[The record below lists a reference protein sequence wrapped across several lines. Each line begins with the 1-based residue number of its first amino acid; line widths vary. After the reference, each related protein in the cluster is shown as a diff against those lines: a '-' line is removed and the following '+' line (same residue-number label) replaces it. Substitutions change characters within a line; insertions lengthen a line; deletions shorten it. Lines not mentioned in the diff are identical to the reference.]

1 VTEKAFARALW
12 VQALAAASALALSA
26 AATGSLA
33 VILAVGGLAALVM
46 RVLGRRL
53 SRRLESVVG
62 IVALGAA
69 LVDMALQQFEIAPA
83 LARFLVVLQL
93 AKLLG
98 PRERRD
104 EGTILVVAL
113 VHIAVAASSTIDP
126 IFAPLLIV
134 YGAAAAYALALRTL
148 RGIDLE
154 RPANPPVPFS
164 FKTAL
169 AAIGTLSLGITAI
182 LFFTIP
188 RVGAKLLPIPRGP
201 TDRVSGYS
209 DSIALDDTGRIRQS
223 GRRAFRVDVIQRG
236 RLPVNPLWRG
246 QALSEY
252 DGSTWSP
259 TRVRDR
265 IAHEFTLTNG
275 VYDMEVGEPP
285 PDATVLEFYLEPMQ
299 SQALFTP
306 PGLVHTIEYKTPGPP
321 IIIRDAFGAI
331 LSYWFNSRPTGYRVT
346 CEPREVLPASYL
358 THHNVPQ
365 HTPESKVRELCLK
378 LPRDKLDVPRLKA
391 EAEKILRQSGAQNA
405 PPTTKARVLADYLQ
419 NNYTYTL
426 DAKKTPG
433 AERVTDFL
441 FTTKEGHC
449 EVFAGALAVLLRSID
464 VPARVVNGFRGG
476 EYHQWTDTYTVA
488 DKDAHAWVEAL
499 GEKDWITLDPTPGP
513 TAEELNRTGLLAT
526 LEDVRVWL
534 EIRWFKNV
542 VAFDTQDQW
551 RFLADTKEWLTP
563 RIEDWKVTLGETA
576 RHKKRLM
583 ALASLLMG
591 LLIAATAM
599 ATIGPKKIRTSLLEA
614 LATVRERLR
623 QHTPAELAALEL
635 EPVVRALERAGVKRG
650 PGETAKDLASRA
662 VERLGERARPF
673 EQIVPSYYAARYGG
687 RSFTDGE
694 RQAIREAAQAIE
706 R

>member
-1 VTEKAFARALW
+1 MTEKAFARALW

-33 VILAVGGLAALVM
+33 VILAIGGIAALVM
-46 RVLGRRL
+46 RFLGKRL

-62 IVALGAA
+62 VVALGAA

-126 IFAPLLIV
+126 IFAPLVIV

-148 RGIDLE
+148 RGLDVE

-169 AAIGTLSLGITAI
+169 AAIGTLAIGITSV

-188 RVGAKLLPIPRGP
+188 RVGAKLLPIPRGQS
-201 TDRVSGYS
+201 DRVSGYS
-209 DSIALDDTGRIRQS
+209 DSISLEDTGRIRQS
-223 GRRAFRVDVIQRG
+223 GRRAFRVDVVQRG

-259 TRVRDR
+259 LRVRDR
-265 IAHEFTLTNG
+265 IAHEFAMVNG
-275 VYDMEVGEPP
+275 LYDLELGEAP
-285 PDATVLEFYLEPMQ
+285 PDATILEFYLEPMQ
-299 SQALFTP
+299 TQALFTP
-306 PGLVHTIEYKTPGPP
+306 PGWVHTIEYKTPGPP
-321 IIIRDAFGAI
+321 LLIRDAFGAV
-331 LSYWFNSRPTGYRVT
+331 LSYWFNARATAYRLTCVPT
-346 CEPREVLPASYL
+346 EVLPVRYVG
-358 THHNVPQ
+358 HHNLPQ
-365 HTPESKVRELCLK
+365 HTPEAKVRELCLR
-378 LPRDKLDVPRLKA
+378 LPQDKLDVPRMKSFA
-391 EAEKILRQSGAQNA
+391 QSILRQNGAENA
-405 PPTTKARVLADYLQ
+405 PRTTKARVLADHLQ
-419 NNYTYTL
+419 NNFTYTL
-426 DAKKTPG
+426 NARKTPG
-433 AERVTDFL
+433 VERVTDFL

-449 EVFAGALAVLLRSID
+449 EVFAGALAVLLRAID

-476 EYHQWTDTYTVA
+476 DYHQWTETYTVA

-499 GEKDWITLDPTPGP
+499 GEEGWLTLDPTPP
-513 TAEELNRTGLLAT
+513 LSADDLNRTGLLAT

-542 VAFDTQDQW
+542 VAFDTSDQW
-551 RFLADTKEWLTP
+551 RFLLDTKDWLGP
-563 RIEDWKVTLGETA
+563 RVEDWKVTLGETA

-583 ALASLLMG
+583 ALATVLAG
-591 LLIAATAM
+591 LLIAATAA
-599 ATIGPKKIRTSLLEA
+599 ATIGPKKIRAGFFEA

-623 QHTPAELAALEL
+623 KHTPAELAALEL

-650 PGETAKDLASRA
+650 PGDTASDLAQRA
-662 VERLGERARPF
+662 LERLGERARPF
-673 EQIVPSYYAARYGG
+673 EQVVPSYYAARYGG
-687 RSFTDGE
+687 RSFTEDE
-694 RQAIREAAQAIE
+694 RRAIREAARAIE